1 MPLGITE
8 STLRRAYA
16 PLDLSYAYGRIESL
30 QKQLAAEDRAK
41 RQEALKQ
48 YYTDLASMEKE
59 KVGVRSIDIPE
70 VSMLYREWANT
81 EKQLAANPNLINRSP
96 DLYGELKN
104 KSNKLYSTLVTTIK
118 GSKELGK
125 QEISDFKEMANP
137 QKMDF
142 YRDNAAA
149 DYKQR
154 VMNRPWSEV
163 FTTGADDITK
173 YYEPRIDGRK
183 FFESLGQKIES
194 RGQSDHQIQDTTFKG
209 APGEVRFIEFK
220 KMPMLGEIPIIIK
233 DNIEASLGKKAD
245 KFATQELFEA
255 KKSGDYNAVK
265 DSWNQFMEKGY
276 EKYFGLKSK
285 DGNDQPVI
293 SLFNKTGISDK
304 QDYINYLTAKEYL
317 SRLPEGKLGKGQFM
331 SESQAAKYRES
342 IRKKG
347 DEDTEVIDI
356 WTPTVGRLQRD
367 EPSKLGVS
375 VDKFD
380 SNTQRIM
387 LSEARSVTGAN
398 WLGNRNV
405 YAKFNPAEQ
414 KVALYTMQ
422 DIKDATGNVVY
433 KRNQKIGTLAQDQM
447 NIIATKPLGVKAVKE
462 VTKLPKTSTTPA
474 AKTWADKYK
483 K

>member
-1 MPLGITE
+1 MPLGISE
-8 STLRRAYA
+8 SIIRRAYG
-16 PLDLSYAYGRIESL
+16 PIDLSQAYNKIESFQRL
-30 QKQLAAEDRAK
+30 LAAEERAK
-41 RQEALKQ
+41 RQEAQKK
-48 YYTDLASMEKE
+48 YYTDLAAMEKE
-59 KVGVRSIDIPE
+59 KAGVRSIDIPE
-70 VSMLYREWANT
+70 VSKIYKEWSDT
-81 EKQLAANPNLINRSP
+81 EKQLASNPNLINRNP
-96 DLYGELKN
+96 EIYGQLKN
-104 KSNKLYSTLVTTIK
+104 KSNQLYSTLVTTIR
-118 GSKELGK
+118 GSKELAK
-125 QEISDFKEMANP
+125 QEVSDFREMANP

-142 YRDNAAA
+142 YKDNAAA
-149 DYKQR
+149 EYKQS

-163 FTTGADDITK
+163 FASGASDITK
-173 YYEPRIDGRK
+173 YYEPRIDGSK
-183 FFESLGQKIES
+183 FYGDLGQRIES
-194 RGQSDHQIQDTTFKG
+194 QAIRDHQIVDKTFKG
-209 APGEVRFIEFK
+209 VPGEVRFIEFK
-220 KMPMLGEIPIIIK
+220 KMPMLGEIPVVIAENLSAK
-233 DNIEASLGKKAD
+233 LGKKAD
-245 KFATQELFEA
+245 KFATQELSEA
-255 KKSGDYNAVK
+255 KKTGDYEDVK
-265 DSWNQFMEKGY
+265 NRWNDFMASGYMNYFEK
-276 EKYFGLKSK
+276 
-285 DGNDQPVI
+285 DQPVI
-293 SLFNKTGISDK
+293 SLFGKKDISNK

-317 SRLPEGKLGKGQFM
+317 SKLPEGKIGKAQFL
-331 SESQAAKYRES
+331 SESAAARYRES
-342 IRKKG
+342 IRKVKG

-422 DIKDATGNVVY
+422 DIKDAAGNVVY

-462 VTKLPKTSTTPA
+462 VTKLPKTTTPS